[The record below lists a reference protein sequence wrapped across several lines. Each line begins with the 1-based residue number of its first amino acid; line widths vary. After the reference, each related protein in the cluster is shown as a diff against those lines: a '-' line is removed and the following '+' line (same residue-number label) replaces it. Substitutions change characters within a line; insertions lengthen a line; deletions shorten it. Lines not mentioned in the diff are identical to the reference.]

1 MLNRDNAKSIEAAD
15 ILIVPQWSDN
25 GKKTRS
31 VGVNM
36 EERILKKRT
45 MAVVAAGVAF
55 GLALGVNAASA
66 GIMKYEVANGGISKS
81 LTDKAGD
88 AKNGRKLAIN
98 RKKGNCLACHAMPI
112 PEQQFHGEVGPAL
125 NGVASRYS
133 VAEMRLRIVDPKV
146 LNEDTIM
153 PAFYKDS
160 GFHRV
165 HKKFKGKSVLAAQ
178 EVEDILAYLTT
189 LK

>member
-1 MLNRDNAKSIEAAD
+1 MG
-15 ILIVPQWSDN
+15 DN
-25 GKKTRS
+25 GKIKKT
-31 VGVNM
+31 GGANM
-36 EERILKKRT
+36 EEKILEKRT
-45 MAVVAAGVAF
+45 LAVMAAGVAF
-55 GLALGVNAASA
+55 GLALSVNVASA
-66 GIMKYEVANGGISKS
+66 ELMKYEISDDGISTS
-81 LTDKAGD
+81 LTGKAGD
-88 AKNGRKLAIN
+88 AKKGRDLAIN
-98 RKKGNCLACHAMPI
+98 RKKGNCLACHVMPI
-112 PEQQFHGEVGPAL
+112 PEQQFHGEVGPDL

-165 HKKFKGKSVLAAQ
+165 LKKFKGKSVLSGQ